1 MNNAIIRRLVCLSAL
16 LLFSNLWSQEL
27 TPEQQAESVLNFARR
42 LIAQNA
48 AQIALPV
55 LEKLAQYYP
64 GTSAAQKAQAL
75 RDSLLALPP
84 PFDQSGRVGVVVFS
98 TLYGTWLGVAL
109 PIIAEADDPKAF
121 VASMMAGS
129 TVGLV
134 ASLNATKNAAIS
146 DGRASLVNFGGWFG
160 TWQGITW
167 SNAFGADDRD
177 VVTGAVIGGLAGL
190 GASIALTANK
200 NIQPGYAT
208 LVNFGGIW
216 GSWFALCAAEIAD
229 VQGEETEF
237 GLIAAGGDLGV
248 IATALAAKNTQMSRG
263 RARLINIAGVVG
275 TVFGLGVAV
284 LAEVDNEQAAFAVMG
299 AGSVAGLLLG
309 RSATRNYDRALHFD
323 EQKRFGVFGA
333 PYLQVMAEPRW
344 TKPVQASRVRVV
356 KMPLVSVHF

>member
-1 MNNAIIRRLVCLSAL
+1 M
-16 LLFSNLWSQEL
+16 LFSNLWSQEL
-27 TPEQQAESVLNFARR
+27 TPEQQAESVLSFARR
-42 LIAQNA
+42 LIAQKE

-64 GTSAAQKAQAL
+64 GTPAAEKAQAL

-84 PFDQSGRVGVVVFS
+84 PLDQSGRVGVVVFS
-98 TLYGTWLGVAL
+98 TLYGTWLGLAL

-121 VASMMAGS
+121 VASMMVGS

-146 DGRASLVNFGGWFG
+146 DGRASLINFGGWFG
-160 TWQGITW
+160 TWQGIAW
-167 SNAFGADDRD
+167 SNALGADDRD
-177 VVTGAVIGGLAGL
+177 VVTGAVIGGLTGL
-190 GASIALTANK
+190 GTSIALTAANK
-200 NIQPGYAT
+200 NIRPGYAT

-216 GSWFALCAAEIAD
+216 GTWFALCAAEIAD

-237 GLIAAGGDLGV
+237 GFIAVGGDIGV
-248 IATALAAKNTQMSRG
+248 IATAIAARNTQMSRG

-299 AGSVAGLLLG
+299 AGSLAGLLLG
-309 RSATRNYDRALHFD
+309 SSATKNYDRTFHFD
-323 EQKRFGVFGA
+323 DQKRFGILGA

-344 TKPVQASRVRVV
+344 TKPVHASRVRMV